1 MNVNIS
7 RAGVERVAA
16 TVLRHVRPDT
26 RAEAAYIIRV
36 RLGCYGIDE
45 TMIATVIDAYF
56 ESQNETDAL
65 ERVA

>member
-16 TVLRHVRPDT
+16 TVLRHVRPET
-26 RAEAAYIIRV
+26 RAEAVHIVRV

-45 TMIATVIDAYF
+45 PMIADVVDAYF
-56 ESQNETDAL
+56 GAESVLDQ
-65 ERVA
+65 VA

>member
-26 RAEAAYIIRV
+26 RAEATYIIRV
-36 RLGCYGIDE
+36 RLGCYGIDDD
-45 TMIATVIDAYF
+45 MIATVIDAYF
-56 ESQNETDAL
+56 DSQSEADTL

>member
-16 TVLRHVRPDT
+16 TVLRHVRPET
-26 RAEAAYIIRV
+26 RSEAAHIIRV

-45 TMIATVIDAYF
+45 SMIASIIDSYF
-56 ESQNETDAL
+56 EPQDEAPTL
-65 ERVA
+65 GRVA

>member
-16 TVLRHVRPDT
+16 TVLRHVRPET
-26 RAEAAYIIRV
+26 RAEAAHIVRV

-45 TMIATVIDAYF
+45 SMIADVVDAHF
-56 ESQNETDAL
+56 GAESVLDQ
-65 ERVA
+65 VA

>member
-1 MNVNIS
+1 MTENIS

-16 TVLRHVRPDT
+16 TVLRHIRPDT
-26 RAEAAYIIRV
+26 RADAAQIIRI

-45 TMIATVIDAYF
+45 TMIAQVVDSYF
-56 ESQNETDAL
+56 GQQAESREL

>member
-16 TVLRHVRPDT
+16 TVLRHVRPET
-26 RAEAAYIIRV
+26 RAEAAHIVRV

-45 TMIATVIDAYF
+45 SMIANIVDSYF
-56 ESQNETDAL
+56 GIEP
-65 ERVA
+65 ERATLDEVA

>member
-1 MNVNIS
+1 MTENIS

-26 RAEAAYIIRV
+26 RMDAAQIIRV

-45 TMIATVIDAYF
+45 TTIAQVVDSYF
-56 ESQNETDAL
+56 DPRNAPAEL